1 MTETLTP
8 VTHRDSPYFG
18 LDYYDEKFGAWFFG
32 RETDGSKII
41 TNLRA
46 ARLTLLHAE
55 SGVGKTSLLRAGVA
69 WRLHRLADDMFA
81 KGRPVR
87 SIPVVFS
94 SWKDDPATEL
104 ATAVGAA
111 VRPYLANGGMPARAG
126 APLNEV
132 IDAAADAAGAG
143 LLIMLDQFEEYFI
156 YRSREP
162 VPERFADE
170 LARCVNRTDLRA
182 NFVIA
187 IREDAYAGLGDLF
200 KGRIAN
206 IYGNYL
212 HIDYLDRASAEK
224 AIREPLEVYNRQPD
238 VPQPVTVQDDLVEAV
253 LDEVRALRNDADAP
267 GPVTIAP
274 IAAANGS
281 RDHIATPLLQL
292 VMQRVWDTE
301 RAEGSAELRLSTL
314 QRLHGVRTIVDAH
327 LGKALDSLGNAERQT
342 AIDMF
347 DHLVTPSGGK
357 IAESVSDLAKRTG
370 HNEDQVDRVLRKL
383 DDERIVR
390 PVPAAP
396 GQDPVRSRRYE
407 IFHDVLAPTINRAIA
422 ASEERRRVRRIRRL
436 AALAV
441 ALLVVVGAVAVLFA
455 YLLNSANSE
464 KLTAESRQLAAEAD
478 QNLARDPQLS
488 AALAVQALH
497 IRTTTEAE
505 DALRAALPALQTL
518 RTFQDGSAVEA
529 VAFDPANPDEVASS
543 DYSGIASIW
552 DVRTGRRLVRM
563 SSGGLTKTG
572 SANSVAFNPAGTQ
585 LVIGY
590 GNGTLAVF
598 DTHTGRRL
606 ETVKV
611 GSSVYSMQFA
621 AGTDELV
628 MATKQS
634 TVEWH
639 SQQGTKCC
647 QTLANVPAF
656 YVSIDPR
663 HPREFALTT
672 QNGVFILDA
681 SDPGRPRL
689 HRLGSVEASAAQFSP
704 DGSEVVTADTDG
716 TADVFRVATGKL
728 VATMTASDTDAFT
741 AAFSPDGK
749 RVMVGYRSGTG
760 RVWDVAT
767 KLQLTMLTGHGD
779 SIFAE
784 QFSPDG
790 QQVVTGSGDGTLR
803 VWYAEPRELRTEFTI
818 PPGSSSP
825 LPVDLAQYIGD
836 RIATGDSDGNAF
848 LFTATGQL
856 QQSVNAGQPVD
867 TVDWN
872 RAGTKIVY
880 SGPQGPVQLRHAV
893 GSGYALA
900 SPPSP
905 IDVKQPGDVAMSPD
919 GSRIAIVTG
928 PPDNDI
934 AVQVRNADTGQLL
947 RTLSA
952 SNPLEDVAFNPSE
965 EQIVGT
971 DDNGQVEVW
980 NGTAR
985 NAHSLGAPGPG
996 LTNISF
1002 NRSGSEFVTVS
1013 AGGGVTVWDGRQDRT
1028 LRHIN
1033 ACPTAITAGFSPDSS
1048 KIVVGCSAGTVRVFT
1063 ADTGRTLAVLQAS
1076 YQGDVADAGFSP
1088 DGKSIVIG
1096 VDARDSGYVEVW
1108 NAELT
1113 TSSLSALERIAE
1125 QRVTLKLTPTQVQ
1138 QYLNGTGS

>member
-1 MTETLTP
+1 MTETLAP
-8 VTHRDSPYFG
+8 VAHRDSPYFG
-18 LDYYDEKFGAWFFG
+18 LDYYDERFGAWFFG
-32 RETDGSKII
+32 RESDGSKII

-69 WRLHRLADDMFA
+69 WRLHRLADDTHA
-81 KGRPVR
+81 RGRPVR

-94 SWKDDPATEL
+94 SWKDDPTTEL
-104 ATAVGAA
+104 ATAVAAA

-126 APLNEV
+126 RPLDEV

-143 LLIMLDQFEEYFI
+143 LLIMLDQFEEYFV
-156 YRSREP
+156 YRAREP
-162 VPERFADE
+162 VAERFADE

-182 NFVIA
+182 NFLIA

-200 KGRIAN
+200 KGRLAN

-212 HIDYLDRASAEK
+212 HIDFLDRASAEK
-224 AIREPLEVYNRQPD
+224 AIREPLEIYNRQPD
-238 VPQPVTVQDDLVEAV
+238 VAEPVSVQDELVEAV
-253 LDEVRALRNDADAP
+253 LNEVRAFGSEADAAV
-267 GPVTIAP
+267 PVAVPAIAD
-274 IAAANGS
+274 GH
-281 RDHIATPLLQL
+281 RDRIATPLLQL

-301 RAEGSAELRLSTL
+301 RAEGSQQLRLSTL
-314 QRLHGVRTIVDAH
+314 QQLHGVRTIVDGH
-327 LGKALDSLGNAERQT
+327 LGKALGALSTAERQT

-357 IAESVSDLAKRTG
+357 IAESVFDLAKRTG
-370 HNEDQVDRVLRKL
+370 HPEEQVDGVLRKL

-396 GQDPVRSRRYE
+396 GQDPVRFRRYE

-422 ASEERRRVRRIRRL
+422 ASEEQRRVRRFRRL

-441 ALLVVVGAVAVLFA
+441 ALLVVVAAVAVVFA

-478 QNLARDPQLS
+478 QQLARDPQLS

-497 IRTTTEAE
+497 IRTTREAE
-505 DALRAALPALQTL
+505 DALRAALPALQT
-518 RTFQDGSAVEA
+518 RRAIRDGSAVQA
-529 VAFDPANPDEVASS
+529 AAFDPADPDKVASG

-572 SANSVAFNPAGTQ
+572 SADSVAFNPAGTQ
-585 LVIGY
+585 LIIGY

-628 MATKQS
+628 MATAQS
-634 TVEWH
+634 IVEWH
-639 SQQGTKCC
+639 SRQGTKCC
-647 QTLANVPAF
+647 QTLASVPAF

-663 HPREFALTT
+663 HPREFAIAA

-681 SDPGRPRL
+681 SDPGRPHL
-689 HRLGSVEASAAQFSP
+689 HRLGSVEASDAQFSP

-716 TADVFRVATGKL
+716 TADVFRVATGKV
-728 VATMTASDTDAFT
+728 VATMTASDTDAFI

-749 RVMVGYRSGTG
+749 RVVVGYRSGTG

-767 KLQLTMLTGHGD
+767 KLQLTMLAGHGD
-779 SIFAE
+779 SIVAA

-790 QQVVTGSGDGTLR
+790 QEVVTGSGDGTLR

-818 PPGSSSP
+818 PPGSASP
-825 LPVDLAQYIGD
+825 HPVDLAEYIGD
-836 RIATGDSDGNAF
+836 RIVTGDSDGNAF

-856 QQSVNAGQPVD
+856 QQAVSAGQPVD

-872 RAGTKIVY
+872 RAGTKIVS
-880 SGPQGPVQLRHAV
+880 SGPKGPVQLRHAV
-893 GSGYALA
+893 GSHYALA

-905 IDVKQPGDVAMSPD
+905 IDVKQPDDAAISPD

-928 PPDNDI
+928 SPGDDLE
-934 AVQVRNADTGQLL
+934 VQVRNADTGQLL
-947 RTLSA
+947 RTLNA
-952 SNPLEDVAFNPSE
+952 SNPMEDVAFNPSR

-985 NAHSLGAPGPG
+985 NAHLLGTPGPG

-1002 NRSGSEFVTVS
+1002 NRSGSEFLTVS
-1013 AGGGVTVWDGRQDRT
+1013 AGGGVTVWDARQGRALKQ
-1028 LRHIN
+1028 IN
-1033 ACPTAITAGFSPDSS
+1033 ACPTAITAGFSPDGS

-1063 ADTGRTLAVLQAS
+1063 ADTGRTLTVLQAS

-1088 DGKSIVIG
+1088 DGKSIVTG

-1113 TSSLSALERIAE
+1113 TSSLSALEQIAE

-1138 QYLNGTGS
+1138 QYLNGTGG